1 MFSECHILDMKAG
14 LCQFLRK
21 RTRSKMNKKIKLQ
34 LNTRI
39 SSLNMLQI
47 LHCFRKKSKSQA
59 SLAYELIT
67 DRCHMWLVTFI
78 FSSLNAKSC
87 LDCQTT
93 QAICTSFQRCFLSQ
107 ILWHTHRK
115 HSGFHLK
122 HSAMHLPSNVS
133 GTISDGKFYRPYWIF
148 SIESSLQLEKRWAGW
163 RGYQG
168 RELFCSI

>member
-133 GTISDGKFYRPYWIF
+133 GTISDG
-148 SIESSLQLEKRWAGW
+148 
-163 RGYQG
+163 
-168 RELFCSI
+168 

>member
-1 MFSECHILDMKAG
+1 MSYFGHESRTLSILAKADAVQDEQEDKITVEYTH
-14 LCQFLRK
+14 QFLK
-21 RTRSKMNKKIKLQ
+21 HAADSPL
-34 LNTRI
+34 
-39 SSLNMLQI
+39 
-47 LHCFRKKSKSQA
+47 FPEKSKSQA

-133 GTISDGKFYRPYWIF
+133 GTISDGKFYKPYWIF